1 MLFKFV
7 LLEICLIS
15 YFLVFQTPLLRLE
28 KKQIEVSHF
37 GIFVTLCNV
46 FFYICIEKIAPKLP
60 EIYTEP
66 YRVKHFNKDIFIR
79 NSTIFSAAI
88 DVSEH
93 AIVMETLRQISR
105 LLGDH
110 GITWMITAGTLIGS
124 LRHWDI
130 IPWDDDFVTFW
141 L

>member
-1 MLFKFV
+1 MAIRSMLFKFV

-79 NSTIFSAAI
+79 NSTIISAVNLEKKQI
-88 DVSEH
+88 EVS
-93 AIVMETLRQISR
+93 RF
-105 LLGDH
+105 
-110 GITWMITAGTLIGS
+110 GI
-124 LRHWDI
+124 
-130 IPWDDDFVTFW
+130 FVTLCNVFVRFRTIV
-141 L
+141 LSCPCVCPSVR